1 MSFKT
6 MNLKIALFGGVALLA
21 LNAPAF
27 ADDAAILQR
36 LDAMQK
42 MIDAQQKQIEQQRAE
57 ITNLKHTKTV
67 KPAAV
72 ARETPA
78 PAQAG
83 NQQAQIDELKTELH
97 AYKNTQRLEK
107 QDEPVWSFAN
117 GRPLVQSPDGRF
129 TFSVR
134 GLGQFDMGYYDQ
146 SKSAA
151 SLPAANGPSL
161 SSGSNF
167 RRAQLGI
174 AGKLFGDWSYLFN
187 YEFGGSNGSE
197 QQGRVQSLYLQ
208 YDGLKP
214 LAFRVGAYPPPAGIE
229 DGTSAGDTLFIER
242 NSPSE
247 IARSLAGGDGRDAVT
262 ALYAGDKLF
271 AALSYTGAKT
281 TDAVG
286 SAFGEQTAVLGRVSD
301 LAYSDNDL
309 NILVGAMGAYVANP
323 AYNSAGPGSTHTITL
338 ATWPELTVDSTGA
351 KLVSTGAINADN
363 ATAWGVEGA
372 AQWRSL
378 YAQAG
383 YFGYGIDGTGAT
395 PADVNFD
402 GWYLQG
408 SWVLTGERHAY
419 NKANGAFSAPKPS
432 IPFSLAGGGLGAW
445 EVALR
450 YSDLD
455 LNDNEGSVGSAV
467 PTGGIRGG
475 EQQILTAGI
484 NWYPNSLIRFLLNY
498 EHVNIDRIG
507 AGNADVGQSINIIA
521 LRSQVAF

>member
-1 MSFKT
+1 MTSKN
-6 MNLKIALFGGVALLA
+6 MKLKIALLGGVALLA
-21 LNAPAF
+21 LGTPAF
-27 ADDAAILQR
+27 ADDAAILAR

-42 MIDAQQKQIEQQRAE
+42 MIDAQQRQIEQQRAE
-57 ITNLKHTKTV
+57 IANLKGAKSAPSKT
-67 KPAAV
+67 AA
-72 ARETPA
+72 ASESAA
-78 PAQAG
+78 PAQTAS
-83 NQQAQIDELKTELH
+83 QQAQIDALKSELH

-129 TFSVR
+129 TFSVKA
-134 GLGQFDMGYYDQ
+134 LGQFDMAYYDQ
-146 SKSAA
+146 SRNAT
-151 SLPAANGPSL
+151 PEL

-167 RRAQLGI
+167 RRAQLGFQ
-174 AGKLFGDWSYLFN
+174 GKLFGDWSYLFN
-187 YEFGGSNGSE
+187 YEFGGSSGTE

-214 LAFRVGAYPPPAGIE
+214 LAFRIGAYPPPAGIE
-229 DGTSAGDTLFIER
+229 DGTGAGETLFIER

-247 IARSLAGGDGRDAVT
+247 IARSLAGGDGRDAAT
-262 ALYAGDKLF
+262 ALYAGDRLF
-271 AALSYTGAKT
+271 AALSYTGGKT

-286 SAFGEQTAVLGRVSD
+286 SAFGEQTAFLGRVAD
-301 LAYSDNDL
+301 LVYSDSDT
-309 NILVGAMGAYVANP
+309 NILLGAMGAYVMNP
-323 AYNSAGPGSTHTITL
+323 AYNAAGTGATHTVTL
-338 ATWPELTVDSTGA
+338 STWPELTVDSTGA
-351 KLVSTGAINADN
+351 RLVSTGALNADN
-363 ATAWGVEGA
+363 ASAWGVEGA

-408 SWVLTGERHAY
+408 SWILTGERHAY
-419 NKANGAFSAPKPS
+419 SKANGAFSAPKPT
-432 IPFSLAGGGLGAW
+432 IPFSLAGGGPGAW

-467 PTGGIRGG
+467 PTGGVRGG

-484 NWYPNSLIRFLLNY
+484 NWYPNSLIRFMLNY
-498 EHVNIDRIG
+498 EHVDIDRIG
-507 AGNADVGQSINIIA
+507 AGNTDVGQTLNIFA